1 MNTEQQY
8 NDEIDLADL
17 VRSLWNG
24 KWLVIG
30 ITLATV
36 IAATVYV
43 VVTPKSYTGTLYITT
58 IPISETNKYL
68 PLSVAIEAIEASEA
82 SEASEFPRSVLESD
96 LNNITKDQLALLF
109 IEDVQTY
116 AGLKK
121 SIEEKKYF
129 KKLEN
134 ESNVEFTRRMEAV
147 ARTFTLSKVVNKKGE
162 GDSKWLMEVTTQQPD
177 LAIGVLA
184 DALLFSN
191 NRVSH
196 SVENTFNEIL
206 NAKSRN
212 ITGKINDINIAK
224 NILIAQEKL
233 KTQARLAFLNEQ
245 ANLARAIKISKNTL
259 NAQAFTTQSSL
270 VSIIDQRQPYYLRG
284 YTAIETEID
293 NLSSRQ
299 SPELFIPKLLDL
311 DRQRQTL
318 LQDKSIARLKEA
330 LKLTPIGTDAFKSA
344 AYDLYTVQF
353 KSTSKPKLV
362 LTLSLV
368 LGGML
373 GIFVL
378 VIRNVVSRKEQ
389 P

>member
-24 KWLVIG
+24 KWLIIG

-36 IAATVYV
+36 IAAWVYV

-68 PLSVAIEAIEASEA
+68 PLSVAIEASEA
-82 SEASEFPRSVLESD
+82 SELPRSVLESE

-162 GDSKWLMEVTTQQPD
+162 GDSKWLMEVTTQQPG

>member
-24 KWLVIG
+24 KWLIIG

-68 PLSVAIEAIEASEA
+68 PLSEAPHSLHQTE
-82 SEASEFPRSVLESD
+82 
-96 LNNITKDQLALLF
+96 LNNIAKDQLALLF

-116 AGLKK
+116 VGLKK
-121 SIEEKKYF
+121 SMEEKKYV

-134 ESNVEFTRRMEAV
+134 ESNAEFTRRMEAV
-147 ARTFTLSKVVNKKGE
+147 ARTFTLSKVANKKSE
-162 GDSKWLMEVTTQQPD
+162 GGSKWLMEVTTQQPD
-177 LAIGVLA
+177 LAIGVLT

-196 SVENTFNEIL
+196 SVENTLNEIL
-206 NAKSRN
+206 NARSRS
-212 ITGKINDINIAK
+212 ITGQINDINIAK

-245 ANLARAIKISKNTL
+245 ADLARAVKINKNTL

-311 DRQRQTL
+311 ERQRQTL
-318 LQDKSIARLKEA
+318 LQDNSIARLKEA
-330 LKLTPIGTDAFKSA
+330 LKLTPIGTDAFKAA
-344 AYDLYTVQF
+344 AYDFYTVQF
-353 KSTSKPKLV
+353 KSTSKPKLI
-362 LTLSLV
+362 LALSLV

-378 VIRNVVSRKEQ
+378 MIRNVVSRKEQ

>member
-82 SEASEFPRSVLESD
+82 SEASEFPRSVLESE

-116 AGLKK
+116 VGLKK

-129 KKLEN
+129 KKLKN
-134 ESNVEFTRRMEAV
+134 ESNAEFTRRMEAV
-147 ARTFTLSKVVNKKGE
+147 ARTFTLSKVVNKKSK

-224 NILIAQEKL
+224 NILITQEKL
-233 KTQARLAFLNEQ
+233 KIQARLAFLNEQ
-245 ANLARAIKISKNTL
+245 ANLARAIKIDNNTL
-259 NAQAFTTQSSL
+259 NTQAFTTQSSL

-330 LKLTPIGTDAFKSA
+330 LKLTPIGKDAFKAA
-344 AYDLYTVQF
+344 AYGLYTVQF

-378 VIRNVVSRKEQ
+378 MIRNVVSRKEQ

>member
-162 GDSKWLMEVTTQQPD
+162 GDSKWLMEVTTQQPG

>member
-1 MNTEQQY
+1 
-8 NDEIDLADL
+8 
-17 VRSLWNG
+17 
-24 KWLVIG
+24 
-30 ITLATV
+30 
-36 IAATVYV
+36 
-43 VVTPKSYTGTLYITT
+43 
-58 IPISETNKYL
+58 
-68 PLSVAIEAIEASEA
+68 
-82 SEASEFPRSVLESD
+82 
-96 LNNITKDQLALLF
+96 
-109 IEDVQTY
+109 
-116 AGLKK
+116 
-121 SIEEKKYF
+121 
-129 KKLEN
+129 
-134 ESNVEFTRRMEAV
+134 MEAV
-147 ARTFTLSKVVNKKGE
+147 ARTFTLSKVENKKSESG
-162 GDSKWLMEVTTQQPD
+162 SKWLMEVTTQQPD

-196 SVENTFNEIL
+196 SVENTFNVIL

-245 ANLARAIKISKNTL
+245 ANLARAIKINKNTL

-378 VIRNVVSRKEQ
+378 MIRNVVSRKEQ